1 MWSLTHAPAPTPSF
15 PGCVPEA
22 ALLLQVAVTP
32 FFLPLLVVGGISNC
46 ISPASLLAFHFL
58 GSIPEAT
65 YMLQVTVIPFLLPT
79 LAVGGL
85 SSWEA
90 FEKVTLLHV
99 AATPS
104 PLLVGGA
111 HQ

>member
-65 YMLQVTVIPFLLPT
+65 YMLQSHSSCPT

-90 FEKVTLLHV
+90 FEKATLLHV
-99 AATPS
+99 AAPPS